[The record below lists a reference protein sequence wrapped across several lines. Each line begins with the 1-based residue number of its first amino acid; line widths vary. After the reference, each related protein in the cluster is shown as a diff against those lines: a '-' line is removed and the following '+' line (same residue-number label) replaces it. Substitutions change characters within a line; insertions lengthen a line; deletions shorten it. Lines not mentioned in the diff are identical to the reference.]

1 MIEQI
6 KYQGELF
13 SIIIRNEYSENGVNF
28 VTPNDFSQQLA
39 YIKHPKGKEII
50 PHLHN
55 KVSREVHFTHEVLF
69 IKKGKIRVNFYNNE
83 KNYVE
88 SRILNKGD
96 VILLAGGG
104 HGFDV
109 LEEVEMI
116 EVKQGPYAGE
126 LDKERFAAQK
136 DLQKAITE

>member
-6 KYQGELF
+6 KYQGEIF
-13 SIIIRNEYSENGVNF
+13 SIIIRNEYSESGVNF

-39 YIKHPKGKEII
+39 YIKHPAGKEII

-55 KVSREVHFTHEVLF
+55 KVAREVHYTHEVLF
-69 IKKGKIRVNFYNNE
+69 IKKGKVRVNFYNND
-83 KNYVE
+83 KIFIE

-126 LDKERFAAQK
+126 LDKERFTPK
-136 DLQKAITE
+136 V